1 MEDTIGAPRET
12 EANAKQE
19 SAKNRA
25 ALAGNRPVAWKPMT
39 PRKTVLIRVNGPDR
53 PGINAGLM
61 GVLADC
67 DAVVQDIEQIVIRG
81 QIALGVA
88 VDVPEGKDLLRD
100 VLLWGWEEGI
110 EVDFDVVPTTPTPS
124 TPGMVVTVLGPN
136 VTPAEF
142 GAVTH
147 AIADVG
153 ANIDR
158 IVRLSRY
165 PVMSY
170 ELVIRTAEE
179 QKLRRSLLTA
189 AAELPDIDIAIQRE
203 GLGRRAK
210 RLVVLDVDST
220 LIQDEVIELLAAEA
234 GVLDEVKAMTDAA
247 MAGELDFE
255 ASLRDRVKLLAGL
268 DVAAVDRAWSKLT
281 YTPGAATF
289 LRTLRRLGYVVA
301 VVSGGFTV
309 FTDRLQ
315 ADLGLDSAH
324 ANELEVVDG
333 RFTGEVVGAVVDR
346 DAKARLLREIAEAQG
361 IPIEQTVAVGDGA
374 NDLAMLEAAG
384 LGVAF
389 NAKPVVSAAADTSIT
404 VPYLDAVLFML
415 GIRRED
421 IEAADA

>member
-1 MEDTIGAPRET
+1 MDDE
-12 EANAKQE
+12 Q
-19 SAKNRA
+19 
-25 ALAGNRPVAWKPMT
+25 
-39 PRKTVLIRVNGPDR
+39 TVLIRVNGPDR

-61 GVLADC
+61 AVLNRC
-67 DAVVQDIEQIVIRG
+67 DASVQDIEQIVIRG
-81 QIALGVA
+81 QIALGVV
-88 VDVPEGKDLLRD
+88 VDVPAGRDLLRE
-100 VLLWGWEEGI
+100 VLLWGWEESI
-110 EVDFDVVPTTPTPS
+110 EVDFEVVPTTPTPS
-124 TPGMVVTVLGPN
+124 VPGLVVTVLGPN
-136 VTPAEF
+136 VTPGEF
-142 GAVTH
+142 GAVTR

-170 ELVIRTAEE
+170 ELLVRTAEE
-179 QKLRRSLLTA
+179 QKLRRALLTA
-189 AAELPDIDIAIQRE
+189 AADEPDLDVAVQRE

-234 GVLDEVKAMTDAA
+234 GCLDEVKRMTDAA
-247 MAGELDFE
+247 MAGETDFE
-255 ASLRDRVKLLAGL
+255 TSLRERVRLLTGL
-268 DVAAVDRAWSKLT
+268 DVAAVDRAWANLR

-289 LRTLRRLGYVVA
+289 LRTLKRLGFVTA

-309 FTDRLQ
+309 FTDRLRE
-315 ADLGLDSAH
+315 DLGLHAAH
-324 ANELEVVDG
+324 ANELEIVDG
-333 RFTGEVVGAVVDR
+333 RFTGEVVGRVVDR
-346 DAKARLLREIAEAQG
+346 EAKADLLRSIAADAG
-361 IPIEQTVAVGDGA
+361 VPIEQTVAVGDGA

-389 NAKPVVSAAADTSIT
+389 NAKPVVEAVADTSVN

>member
-1 MEDTIGAPRET
+1 MT
-12 EANAKQE
+12 EQQ
-19 SAKNRA
+19 
-25 ALAGNRPVAWKPMT
+25 
-39 PRKTVLIRVNGPDR
+39 TVLIRVNGPDR

-61 GVLADC
+61 SVLARC
-67 DAVVQDIEQIVIRG
+67 GASVQDVEQIVIRG
-81 QIALGVA
+81 QIALGV
-88 VDVPEGKDLLRD
+88 VVEVPEGRDMLRE
-100 VLLWGWEEGI
+100 VLLWGWEEDVA
-110 EVDFDVVPTTPTPS
+110 VDFDVVSTTPTPT
-124 TPGMVVTVLGPN
+124 TPGVVVTVLGPN

-142 GAVTH
+142 AVVTG

-153 ANIDR
+153 GNIDR
-158 IVRLSRY
+158 IVRLSKY

-170 ELVIRTAEE
+170 ELLVRTSEE
-179 QKLRRSLLTA
+179 AKLRRTLLMA
-189 AAELPDIDIAIQRE
+189 AADQPDIDIAVQRE

-234 GVLDEVKAMTDAA
+234 GCLDEVRAMTDAA
-247 MAGELDFE
+247 MAGEVDFE
-255 ASLRDRVKLLAGL
+255 ASLRDRVRLLAGL
-268 DVAAVDRAWSKLT
+268 DVAAVDRAWANLH

-289 LRTLRRLGYVVA
+289 LRTLHRLGYHVA

-309 FTDRLQ
+309 FTDRLR
-315 ADLGLDSAH
+315 ADLGLDAAY

-333 RFTGEVVGAVVDR
+333 RFTGEVVGRIIDR
-346 DAKARLLREIAEAQG
+346 EAKADLLQTIANDAG

-384 LGVAF
+384 LGIAF
-389 NAKPVVSAAADTSIT
+389 NGKPVVTAAADTALT
-404 VPYLDAVLFML
+404 VPYLDAVLFFL

>member
-1 MEDTIGAPRET
+1 MNAPLHGSGVGDP
-12 EANAKQE
+12 Q
-19 SAKNRA
+19 
-25 ALAGNRPVAWKPMT
+25 
-39 PRKTVLIRVNGPDR
+39 TVLIRVSGPDR

-61 GVLADC
+61 AVLDTC
-67 DAVVQDIEQIVIRG
+67 DASVQDIEQIVIRG
-81 QIALGVA
+81 QISLGV
-88 VDVPEGKDLLRD
+88 VVNVPAGRDLLRN
-100 VLLWGWEEGI
+100 VLLWGWEERI
-110 EVDFDVVPTTPTPS
+110 EVDVEVVPPTPTPA
-124 TPGMVVTVLGPN
+124 TPGLVVTVLGPN
-136 VTPAEF
+136 VTPGEF
-142 GAVTH
+142 GAVTR
-147 AIADVG
+147 AIADIG

-170 ELVIRTAEE
+170 ELLVRTSEE
-179 QKLRRSLLTA
+179 QKLRRALLTA
-189 AAELPDIDIAIQRE
+189 AATEPDLDVAIQRE

-234 GVLDEVKAMTDAA
+234 SCLAEVKAMTDAA

-255 ASLRDRVKLLAGL
+255 ASLRERVRLLAGL
-268 DVAAVDRAWSKLT
+268 DVEAVDRAWAKLR

-309 FTDRLQ
+309 FTDRLRD
-315 ADLGLDSAH
+315 DLGLDAAY
-324 ANELEVVDG
+324 ANELEIVDG
-333 RFTGEVVGAVVDR
+333 TFTGDVIGDIVDR
-346 DAKARLLREIAEAQG
+346 DRKAELLRDIAEEVG
-361 IPIEQTVAVGDGA
+361 VPIEQTVAVGDGA

-389 NAKPVVSAAADTSIT
+389 NAKPVVTAAADTSVT

>member
-1 MEDTIGAPRET
+1 MRIS
-12 EANAKQE
+12 QE
-19 SAKNRA
+19 SGRTVR
-25 ALAGNRPVAWKPMT
+25 LVT
-39 PRKTVLIRVNGPDR
+39 EQQTVLIRVNGPDR

-61 GVLADC
+61 SVLARC
-67 DAVVQDIEQIVIRG
+67 GASVQDVEQIVIRG
-81 QIALGVA
+81 QIALGV
-88 VDVPEGKDLLRD
+88 VVEVPEGRDMLRE
-100 VLLWGWEEGI
+100 VLLWGWEEDVA
-110 EVDFDVVPTTPTPS
+110 VDFDVVSTTPTPT
-124 TPGMVVTVLGPN
+124 TPGVVVTVLGPN

-142 GAVTH
+142 AVVTG

-153 ANIDR
+153 GNIDR
-158 IVRLSRY
+158 IVRLSKY

-170 ELVIRTAEE
+170 ELLVRTSEE
-179 QKLRRSLLTA
+179 AKLRRTLLMA
-189 AAELPDIDIAIQRE
+189 AADQPDIDIAVQRE

-234 GVLDEVKAMTDAA
+234 GCLDEVRAMTDAA
-247 MAGELDFE
+247 MAGEVDFE
-255 ASLRDRVKLLAGL
+255 ASLRDRVRLLAGL
-268 DVAAVDRAWSKLT
+268 DVAAVDRAWANLH

-289 LRTLRRLGYVVA
+289 LRTLHRLGYHVA

-309 FTDRLQ
+309 FTDRLR
-315 ADLGLDSAH
+315 ADLGLDAAY

-333 RFTGEVVGAVVDR
+333 RFTGEVVGRIIDR
-346 DAKARLLREIAEAQG
+346 EAKADLLQTIANDAG

-384 LGVAF
+384 LGIAF
-389 NAKPVVSAAADTSIT
+389 NGKPVVTAAADTALT
-404 VPYLDAVLFML
+404 VPYLDAVLFFL

>member
-1 MEDTIGAPRET
+1 M
-12 EANAKQE
+12 
-19 SAKNRA
+19 S
-25 ALAGNRPVAWKPMT
+25 T
-39 PRKTVLIRVNGPDR
+39 PQTVLIRVNGPDK

-61 GVLADC
+61 GVLAEC
-67 DAVVQDIEQIVIRG
+67 GAAVQDVEQIVIRG
-81 QIALGVA
+81 QIALGV
-88 VDVPEGKDLLRD
+88 VVEVPKGKDLLRD

-110 EVDFDVVPTTPTPS
+110 DVDFDVVPTTPTPA

-136 VTPAEF
+136 LTPTEL
-142 GAVTH
+142 GAVTR

-170 ELVIRTAEE
+170 ELVVRTSAEPT
-179 QKLRRSLLTA
+179 LRRALLTA
-189 AAELPDIDIAIQRE
+189 TTDLPDVDIAVQRE

-234 GVLDEVKAMTDAA
+234 GCLAEVKAMTDAA
-247 MAGELDFE
+247 MAGDVDFE
-255 ASLRDRVKLLAGL
+255 TSLRSRVQLLTGL
-268 DVAAVDRAWSKLT
+268 DVQAVDQAWANLR

-289 LRTLRRLGYVVA
+289 LRTLKRLGYVVA

-309 FTDRLQ
+309 FTDRLRD
-315 ADLGLDSAH
+315 DLGLDAAF
-324 ANELEVVDG
+324 ANELEVIDG
-333 RFTGEVVGAVVDR
+333 RFTGNVVGEIVDR
-346 DAKARLLREIAEAQG
+346 ERKATLLGSIAADAG
-361 IPIEQTVAVGDGA
+361 VPIEQTVAVGDGA

-389 NAKPVVSAAADTSIT
+389 NAKPVVTAAADTSIN

-421 IEAADA
+421 IEAADQG

>member
-1 MEDTIGAPRET
+1 MYPR
-12 EANAKQE
+12 Q
-19 SAKNRA
+19 
-25 ALAGNRPVAWKPMT
+25 
-39 PRKTVLIRVNGPDR
+39 TVLIRVNGPDR

-61 GVLADC
+61 GVLAEC
-67 DAVVQDIEQIVIRG
+67 DAAVQDIEQIVIRG
-81 QIALGVA
+81 QIALGV
-88 VDVPEGKDLLRD
+88 VVEVPEGKDLLRD

-110 EVDFDVVPTTPTPS
+110 EVDFDVVPTTPTPA

-136 VTPAEF
+136 VNPAEF
-142 GAVTH
+142 GAVTR

-170 ELVIRTAEE
+170 ELLIRTAEE
-179 QKLRRSLLTA
+179 AKLRRALLTA
-189 AAELPDIDIAIQRE
+189 AAELPDIDVAIQRE

-234 GVLDEVKAMTDAA
+234 GCLAEVKAMTDAA
-247 MAGELDFE
+247 MAGEIDFE
-255 ASLRDRVKLLAGL
+255 TSLRDRVRLLAGL
-268 DVAAVDRAWSKLT
+268 DVDAVDRAWANLR

-309 FTDRLQ
+309 FTDRLR
-315 ADLGLDSAH
+315 ADLGLDAAF
-324 ANELEVVDG
+324 ANELEVADG
-333 RFTGEVVGAVVDR
+333 RFTGEVVGDIVDR
-346 DAKARLLREIAEAQG
+346 ERKASLLAEIAADAG
-361 IPIEQTVAVGDGA
+361 VPIEQTVAVGDGA

-389 NAKPVVSAAADTSIT
+389 NAKPVVTAAADTSIN

-421 IEAADA
+421 IEAADRD

>member
-1 MEDTIGAPRET
+1 MSD
-12 EANAKQE
+12 
-19 SAKNRA
+19 
-25 ALAGNRPVAWKPMT
+25 
-39 PRKTVLIRVNGPDR
+39 RKTVLIRVNGPDR

-61 GVLADC
+61 SVLAQC
-67 DAVVQDIEQIVIRG
+67 DAAVQDVEQIVIRG
-81 QIALGVA
+81 QIALGV
-88 VDVPEGKDLLRD
+88 VVEVPEGKDLLRD
-100 VLLWGWEEGI
+100 VLLWGWEESI
-110 EVDFDVVPTTPTPS
+110 EVDFDVVPTTPTPT

-136 VTPAEF
+136 VTPTEF
-142 GAVTH
+142 GAVTR

-247 MAGELDFE
+247 MAGEIDFE
-255 ASLRDRVKLLAGL
+255 ESLRARVRLLAGL
-268 DVAAVDRAWSKLT
+268 EVAAVDRAWANLR

-324 ANELEVVDG
+324 ANQLEVIDG
-333 RFTGEVVGAVVDR
+333 VFTGEVVGEIVDR

-374 NDLAMLEAAG
+374 NDLDMLEAAG

-404 VPYLDAVLFML
+404 VPYLDAVLFMH

>member
-1 MEDTIGAPRET
+1 M
-12 EANAKQE
+12 
-19 SAKNRA
+19 S
-25 ALAGNRPVAWKPMT
+25 

-61 GVLADC
+61 SVLADC
-67 DAVVQDIEQIVIRG
+67 DAAVQDVEQIVIRG
-81 QIALGVA
+81 QIALGV
-88 VDVPEGKDLLRD
+88 VVEVPEGKDLLRE
-100 VLLWGWEEGI
+100 VLLWGWEENI

-124 TPGMVVTVLGPN
+124 TPGVVVTVLGPN

-142 GAVTH
+142 GAVTR

-170 ELVIRTAEE
+170 ELLIRTAEE

-189 AAELPDIDIAIQRE
+189 TTGLPEIDIAIQRE

-220 LIQDEVIELLAAEA
+220 LIQDEVIELLADEA
-234 GVLDEVKAMTDAA
+234 GVLDDVKAMTDAA
-247 MAGELDFE
+247 MAGEIDFE
-255 ASLRDRVKLLAGL
+255 TSLRDRVRLLAGL
-268 DVAAVDRAWSKLT
+268 DVAAVDRAWTNLR

-289 LRTLRRLGYVVA
+289 LRTLQRLGYVVA

-309 FTDRLQ
+309 FTDRLK
-315 ADLGLDSAH
+315 ADLGLDAAH

-333 RFTGEVVGAVVDR
+333 RFTGEVVGEIVDR
-346 DAKARLLREIAEAQG
+346 EAKARLLREIAEAQG

-389 NAKPVVSAAADTSIT
+389 NAKPVVSAAADTAIT

>member
-1 MEDTIGAPRET
+1 M
-12 EANAKQE
+12 
-19 SAKNRA
+19 SAE
-25 ALAGNRPVAWKPMT
+25 
-39 PRKTVLIRVNGPDR
+39 TVLIRVNGPDR

-61 GVLADC
+61 TVLARC
-67 DAVVQDIEQIVIRG
+67 GASVHDIEQIVIRG
-81 QIALGVA
+81 HIALGVVVA
-88 VDVPEGKDLLRD
+88 VPEGRDMLRE
-100 VLLWGWEEGI
+100 VLLWAWEEGVG
-110 EVDFDVVPTTPTPS
+110 VDFDVVSTAPTPTTP
-124 TPGMVVTVLGPN
+124 GVVVTVLGPN

-142 GAVTH
+142 ERVTR

-158 IVRLSRY
+158 IVRLSKY

-170 ELVIRTAEE
+170 ELLVRTSEE
-179 QKLRRSLLTA
+179 SKLRRGLLMA
-189 AAELPDIDIAIQRE
+189 AAALPDVDIAVQRE

-234 GVLDEVKAMTDAA
+234 GCEAEVRAITEAAMT
-247 MAGELDFE
+247 GTVDFE
-255 ASLRDRVKLLAGL
+255 KSLRARVRLLEGL
-268 DVAAVDRAWSKLT
+268 DVGAVDRAWANLR

-289 LRTLRRLGYVVA
+289 LRTLRRLGYHVA

-309 FTDRLQ
+309 FTDRLR
-315 ADLGLDSAH
+315 ADLDLDAAY
-324 ANELEVVDG
+324 ANELEVQAG
-333 RFTGEVVGAVVDR
+333 RFTGEVIGRIVDR
-346 DAKARLLREIAEAQG
+346 NAKAEILTAIAAGYG

-384 LGVAF
+384 LGIAF
-389 NAKPVVSAAADTSIT
+389 NAKPAVTVAADTALT
-404 VPYLDAVLFML
+404 VPYLDAVLFFL

>member
-1 MEDTIGAPRET
+1 MNAPLHGSGVSDP
-12 EANAKQE
+12 Q
-19 SAKNRA
+19 
-25 ALAGNRPVAWKPMT
+25 
-39 PRKTVLIRVNGPDR
+39 TVLIRVSGPDR

-61 GVLADC
+61 AVLDTC
-67 DAVVQDIEQIVIRG
+67 DVSVQDIEQIVIRG
-81 QIALGVA
+81 QISLGVV
-88 VDVPEGKDLLRD
+88 VDVPAGRDLLRN
-100 VLLWGWEEGI
+100 VLLWGWEERI
-110 EVDFDVVPTTPTPS
+110 EVDVEVVPPTPTPS
-124 TPGMVVTVLGPN
+124 TPGLVVTVLGPN
-136 VTPAEF
+136 VTPGEF
-142 GAVTH
+142 GAVTQ
-147 AIADVG
+147 AIADIG

-170 ELVIRTAEE
+170 ELLVRTSEE
-179 QKLRRSLLTA
+179 QKLRRALLTA
-189 AAELPDIDIAIQRE
+189 AAAEPDLDVAIQRE

-234 GVLDEVKAMTDAA
+234 GCLAEVKAMTDAA

-255 ASLRDRVKLLAGL
+255 TSLRDRVRLLAGL
-268 DVAAVDRAWSKLT
+268 DIRAVERAWAKLR

-309 FTDRLQ
+309 FTDRLRD
-315 ADLGLDSAH
+315 DLGLDAAY
-324 ANELEVVDG
+324 ANQLEIVDG
-333 RFTGEVVGAVVDR
+333 CFTGEVIGDIVDR
-346 DAKARLLREIAEAQG
+346 DRKAALLRDIADEAG
-361 IPIEQTVAVGDGA
+361 VPIEQTVAVGDGA

-389 NAKPVVSAAADTSIT
+389 NAKPVVTAVADTSVT

>member
-1 MEDTIGAPRET
+1 MSPR
-12 EANAKQE
+12 Q
-19 SAKNRA
+19 
-25 ALAGNRPVAWKPMT
+25 
-39 PRKTVLIRVNGPDR
+39 TVLIRVNGPDR

-61 GVLADC
+61 HVLSTC
-67 DAVVQDIEQIVIRG
+67 DAAVQDVEQIVIRG
-81 QIALGVA
+81 QIALGV
-88 VDVPEGKDLLRD
+88 VVEVPEGNDLLRN

-110 EVDFDVVPTTPTPS
+110 EVDFDVVPTTPTPT
-124 TPGMVVTVLGPN
+124 TPGMVVTVLGPH

-142 GAVTH
+142 GAVTR

-170 ELVIRTAEE
+170 ELLIRTAEE
-179 QKLRRSLLTA
+179 QKLRRALLTA
-189 AAELPDIDIAIQRE
+189 AADLPEIDIAIQRE

-234 GVLDEVKAMTDAA
+234 GVLEQVRAMTDAA
-247 MAGELDFE
+247 MAGEVDFE
-255 ASLRDRVKLLAGL
+255 ASLRDRVRLLAGL
-268 DVAAVDRAWSKLT
+268 DVAAVDRAWANLR

-333 RFTGEVVGAVVDR
+333 RFTGEVIGEIVDR
-346 DAKARLLREIAEAQG
+346 DAKARLLREIAAHQG
-361 IPIEQTVAVGDGA
+361 VPIEQTVAVGDGA

-389 NAKPVVSAAADTSIT
+389 NAKPVVSAVADTSIT

>member
-1 MEDTIGAPRET
+1 MSPR
-12 EANAKQE
+12 Q
-19 SAKNRA
+19 
-25 ALAGNRPVAWKPMT
+25 
-39 PRKTVLIRVNGPDR
+39 TVLIRVNGPDR
-53 PGINAGLM
+53 PGVSAGLM
-61 GVLADC
+61 TVLADC
-67 DAVVQDIEQIVIRG
+67 GASVQDIEQIVIRG
-81 QIALGVA
+81 QLALGV
-88 VDVPEGKDLLRD
+88 VVEVPEGKDMLRD
-100 VLLWGWEEGI
+100 VLLWGWEENI

-136 VTPAEF
+136 VTPSEF
-142 GAVTH
+142 GAVTN

-158 IVRLSRY
+158 IIRLSRY

-170 ELVIRTAEE
+170 ELLIRTAEE

-189 AAELPDIDIAIQRE
+189 AAELPEIDISIQRE

-247 MAGELDFE
+247 MAGDLDFE
-255 ASLRDRVKLLAGL
+255 ESLRARVRLLAGL
-268 DVAAVDRAWSKLT
+268 EVEAVDRAWANLH

-309 FTDRLQ
+309 FTERIQ
-315 ADLGLDSAH
+315 ADLGFHSHH
-324 ANELEVVDG
+324 ANELEVIDG
-333 RFTGEVVGAVVDR
+333 RFTGEVVGEIVDR
-346 DAKARLLREIAEAQG
+346 EAKARLLRTIADEQG

-374 NDLAMLEAAG
+374 NDLDMLEAAG
-384 LGVAF
+384 LGIAF
-389 NAKPVVSAAADTSIT
+389 NGKPVVEAAADTTIN

-421 IEAADA
+421 IEAADGA

>member
-1 MEDTIGAPRET
+1 MKAVTRR
-12 EANAKQE
+12 Q
-19 SAKNRA
+19 
-25 ALAGNRPVAWKPMT
+25 
-39 PRKTVLIRVNGPDR
+39 TVLIRVNGPDR

-61 GVLADC
+61 QVLASS
-67 DAVVQDIEQIVIRG
+67 DAAVQDIEQIVIRG
-81 QIALGVA
+81 QIALGV
-88 VDVPEGKDLLRD
+88 VVEVPEGKDLLRD

-124 TPGMVVTVLGPN
+124 TPGMVVTVLGPHVN
-136 VTPAEF
+136 PTEF
-142 GAVTH
+142 GAVTQ

-179 QKLRRSLLTA
+179 QKLRRALLTA
-189 AAELPDIDIAIQRE
+189 AAQLPDIDIAIQRE

-234 GVLDEVKAMTDAA
+234 GVLAEVKAMTDSA
-247 MAGELDFE
+247 MAGEVDFE
-255 ASLRDRVKLLAGL
+255 ESLRARVRLLAGL
-268 DVAAVDRAWSKLT
+268 DVEAVDRAWANLR

-309 FTDRLQ
+309 FTDRLR

-324 ANELEVVDG
+324 ANVLEVADG
-333 RFTGEVVGAVVDR
+333 RFTGEVIGDIVDR
-346 DAKARLLREIAEAQG
+346 EAKARLLREIAKTQG

-389 NAKPVVSAAADTSIT
+389 NAKPVVSAMADTTIT

>member
-1 MEDTIGAPRET
+1 MAVLDT
-12 EANAKQE
+12 
-19 SAKNRA
+19 
-25 ALAGNRPVAWKPMT
+25 
-39 PRKTVLIRVNGPDR
+39 
-53 PGINAGLM
+53 
-61 GVLADC
+61 C
-67 DAVVQDIEQIVIRG
+67 DARVQDIEQIVIRG
-81 QIALGVA
+81 QISLGVV
-88 VDVPEGKDLLRD
+88 VDVPAGRDLLRN
-100 VLLWGWEEGI
+100 VLLWGWEERI
-110 EVDFDVVPTTPTPS
+110 EVDVEVVPPTPTPA
-124 TPGMVVTVLGPN
+124 TPGLVVTVLGPN
-136 VTPAEF
+136 VTPGEF
-142 GAVTH
+142 GAVTR
-147 AIADVG
+147 AIADIG

-170 ELVIRTAEE
+170 ELLVRTSEE
-179 QKLRRSLLTA
+179 QKLRRALLTA
-189 AAELPDIDIAIQRE
+189 AAAEPDLDVAIQRE

-234 GVLDEVKAMTDAA
+234 GCLAEVKAMTDAA

-255 ASLRDRVKLLAGL
+255 ASLRDRVRLLAGL
-268 DVAAVDRAWSKLT
+268 DVEAVDRAWAKLR

-309 FTDRLQ
+309 FTDRLRE
-315 ADLGLDSAH
+315 DLGLDAAY
-324 ANELEVVDG
+324 ANELEIVDG
-333 RFTGEVVGAVVDR
+333 AFTGEVIGDIVDR
-346 DAKARLLREIAEAQG
+346 DRKAALLREIANEAG
-361 IPIEQTVAVGDGA
+361 VPIEQTVAVGDGA

-389 NAKPVVSAAADTSIT
+389 NAKPVVTAAADTSVT

>member
-1 MEDTIGAPRET
+1 MDDD
-12 EANAKQE
+12 Q
-19 SAKNRA
+19 
-25 ALAGNRPVAWKPMT
+25 
-39 PRKTVLIRVNGPDR
+39 TVLIRVNGPDR

-61 GVLADC
+61 AVLDRC
-67 DAVVQDIEQIVIRG
+67 DASVQDIEQIVIRG
-81 QIALGVA
+81 QIALGVV
-88 VDVPEGKDLLRD
+88 VDVPAGRDLLRE
-100 VLLWGWEEGI
+100 VLLWGWEERI
-110 EVDFDVVPTTPTPS
+110 EVDFEVVPQTPTPS
-124 TPGMVVTVLGPN
+124 VPGLVVTVLGPN
-136 VTPAEF
+136 VTPGEF
-142 GAVTH
+142 GAVTR

-170 ELVIRTAEE
+170 ELLVRTAEE
-179 QKLRRSLLTA
+179 QKLRRALLTA
-189 AAELPDIDIAIQRE
+189 AAGEPDLDVAVQRE

-234 GVLDEVKAMTDAA
+234 GCLAEVKALTDAA
-247 MAGELDFE
+247 MAGEVDFE
-255 ASLRDRVKLLAGL
+255 ESLRTRVRLLAGL
-268 DVAAVDRAWSKLT
+268 DVDAVDRAWANLH

-315 ADLGLDSAH
+315 ADLGLDAAF

-333 RFTGEVVGAVVDR
+333 RFTGEVVGEIVDR
-346 DAKARLLREIAEAQG
+346 EAKARLLKAIAADQG
-361 IPIEQTVAVGDGA
+361 VPIEQTVAVGDGA

-384 LGVAF
+384 LGIAF
-389 NAKPVVSAAADTSIT
+389 NGKPVVAAAADTALT
-404 VPYLDAVLFML
+404 VPYLDAVLFFL